1 MKPLRLFPKHLF
13 TILLCTTIATQG
25 LAQLTFP
32 TIRQLKKANN
42 FKSLKPADI
51 STIPKDLLKIEKI
64 TDPNRINFIIE
75 GDSNRYKIFEAFR
88 TNYNM
93 ADVTSTGEIGAKAP
107 SSSFSLETLPSI
119 IGTSTR
125 ILPTI
130 NIVGNSEGGS
140 GKTRYYGYVFVGASG
155 TDTSRQDNLS
165 RLLVPNL
172 SSFGITFGVAHELFS
187 KDKTKKKDRNL
198 SIGGEVGFLWKKFK
212 DNDLKSEDKT
222 FNVPIIHLHPML
234 RWAPVSFL
242 ELYGGYNLLI
252 PIAESKLYRNYFAPL
267 NKNILGYFNTGF
279 VADFALTND
288 ETKHLLVNL
297 NLLMHTSKTRNLMS
311 GESKP
316 AFKDL
321 AIPILEI
328 GYRSKISR

>member
-25 LAQLTFP
+25 FAQLTFP

-42 FKSLKPADI
+42 FKSIKLRDI
-51 STIPKDLLKIEKI
+51 PTIPKDLLKTEKF

-75 GDSNRYKIFEAFR
+75 GDSNRYNVFEAFR
-88 TNYNM
+88 TSFSK
-93 ADVTSTGEIGAKAP
+93 ADVTSTGEIGATAP

-130 NIVGNSEGGS
+130 NILGNSEGDS

-165 RLLVPNL
+165 RLLVPYL
-172 SSFGITFGVAHELFS
+172 SSFGITFGCAS
-187 KDKTKKKDRNL
+187 KLTKETSKKSSL
-198 SIGGEVGFLWKKFK
+198 SLGGEVGFLWKKFK
-212 DNDLKSEDKT
+212 DKDLKSEDKT

-252 PIAESKLYRNYFAPL
+252 PIAESKLYRNYFDPL

-311 GESKP
+311 GESKS